1 MHLVGFIIEI
11 CYDTRS
17 YKRQICRCSFVNPKS
32 IYMQLS
38 YRPGEFHLLYT
49 QQHKCTLIKVT
60 ALFRGRQSNRL
71 NFLFLCGFET
81 EYLNIATPI
90 NSLTLRLLMPYIH
103 MERLFLMFLDHT
115 QRRSTVGR
123 TPLDE

>member
-38 YRPGEFHLLYT
+38 YRPGESHLLYT

-60 ALFRGRQSNRL
+60 ALFRGRQSNSL
-71 NFLFLCGFET
+71 NFYSCVVLKLST
-81 EYLNIATPI
+81 LILQPQ
-90 NSLTLRLLMPYIH
+90 LTL
-103 MERLFLMFLDHT
+103 
-115 QRRSTVGR
+115 
-123 TPLDE
+123 